1 MRTPGRQAYAVS
13 LCSVGQAAGNDAP
26 HGASGEGASPAP
38 VELLGQALE
47 RYEQNRSPA
56 ALDQAFGAAAAA
68 VAGLRGSRA
77 GEPADAVEVRRL
89 MDQLPEFDRLVSI
102 AVHEAERAAHL
113 AAQRLWEWFGLRS
126 APPAWNQNERSAARV
141 VVASACAP
149 LQGRGAAWLRPR
161 LLRLAA
167 DRWAAA
173 LAAELRT
180 ADEAL
185 WRRALGER
193 YESVR
198 QRYAPRT
205 RRRSGTLSQVFS
217 KDERPVTALHT
228 RLSRWLAEGGEF
240 DGLPAE
246 VEAAFVHARTPARLA

>member
-1 MRTPGRQAYAVS
+1 LPRGP
-13 LCSVGQAAGNDAP
+13 AAGNDGPRGPSA
-26 HGASGEGASPAP
+26 EGASPAH
-38 VELLGQALE
+38 VELLGHALE
-47 RYEQNRSPA
+47 RYEHSRSPA
-56 ALDQAFGAAAAA
+56 ALDRAFGAAAAA
-68 VAGLRGSRA
+68 VAGMRGSRA

-89 MDQLPEFDRLVSI
+89 MDELPEFDRLVSI
-102 AVHEAERAAHL
+102 AVREAERAAHL

-126 APPAWNQNERSAARV
+126 APPGWNENERSAARV

-149 LQGRGAAWLRPR
+149 LHGRGAAWLRPR

-173 LAAELRT
+173 LAAELRS
-180 ADEAL
+180 ADEGQ

-193 YESVR
+193 YELR

-205 RRRSGTLSQVFS
+205 RRRSGTLSQLFS
-217 KDERPVTALHT
+217 KDERPVAALRK

-240 DGLPAE
+240 EGLPAE

>member
-1 MRTPGRQAYAVS
+1 
-13 LCSVGQAAGNDAP
+13 VGQEAGNDGP
-26 HGASGEGASPAP
+26 HETSGEGAIPAQ
-38 VELLGQALE
+38 VELLGHALE
-47 RYEQNRSPA
+47 RYELSRSPA
-56 ALDQAFGAAAAA
+56 ALDYAFGAAAAA

-77 GEPADAVEVRRL
+77 DEPADAVEVRRL
-89 MDQLPEFDRLVSI
+89 MAELPEFDRLVSI

-126 APPAWNQNERSAARV
+126 APPGWDENERSAARV

-149 LQGRGAAWLRPR
+149 LHGRGAAWLRPR
-161 LLRLAA
+161 LLRLAS
-167 DRWAAA
+167 DRWAGA
-173 LAAELRT
+173 LAAELRS
-180 ADEAL
+180 ADEGL

-205 RRRSGTLSQVFS
+205 RRRSGTLAQLFS
-217 KDERPVTALHT
+217 KDERTVVALRK